1 MGATIIEP
9 HPALLGPFAILLL
22 SIAIFPL
29 ILRQHWERHY
39 QRLCA
44 LLAATTSGYYVFAL
58 HGLARVQH
66 AAGEYAS
73 FIVVVGAFFV
83 VAGAIHLHIPR
94 PASPLKNVMF
104 LFGGSILANFIGTIG
119 ASMLLLRPFLHM
131 NRGRGTAMH
140 VAFFIFIV
148 GNLGGGLLPVGP
160 PLFLG
165 YIKGVPFLWAALHYW
180 PQWLTATGA
189 LLLIFFVADTIA
201 YSRRCVAETPSTHF
215 HCYGK
220 WNFDALLALLL
231 ILVFVPNGVREPLMI
246 IVAMVSYFLTAQ
258 RVFDANEFSWRP
270 LIEVAWIFL
279 GIFGTMIPVLDY
291 VEIHATG
298 FHLASDARFYW
309 APVCF
314 LACSIMRPLILPSS
328 PPPLVSIISTSIIF
342 PMSHN
347 LRRTMEAASPPF
359 LLQRPYLAASP
370 TSGTLRICLSARSRN
385 RVMCRR
391 RDFSPILLSTPS
403 PSWFRFWHW
412 SASFSSVA
420 DYLRTGACRLTM
432 TLQCLPD

>member
-29 ILRQHWERHY
+29 IRRQHWERHY
-39 QRLCA
+39 QKFCA

-58 HGLARVQH
+58 QGLARVQH

-94 PASPLKNVMF
+94 PASPLSNVMF
-104 LFGGSILANFIGTIG
+104 LFSGSILANFIGTIG

-131 NRGRGTAMH
+131 NRGRGSGMH

-148 GNLGGGLLPVGP
+148 GNLGGALLPVGP

-165 YIKGVPFLWAALHYW
+165 YIKGVPFLWAALHCW
-180 PQWLTATGA
+180 PQWLTATGV
-189 LLLIFFVADTIA
+189 LLVIFFVADTIA
-201 YSRRCVAETPSTHF
+201 CSGRCVAETPSTHF

-220 WNFDALLALLL
+220 RNFGALLALLL
-231 ILVFVPNGVREPLMI
+231 VLVFVPNGVREPLMI
-246 IVAMVSYFLTAQ
+246 TVVAVSYFLTPR
-258 RVFDANEFSWRP
+258 RVFEANEFNWRP

-291 VEIHATG
+291 VEFHATD

-309 APVCF
+309 GTGLLSGVLDNAPTYLTSLAAALSIDHLDVNHLPDVAQFAFGHGNRLAAISLGATLFGGLTYIGNSPNLLIRAIAESRHVPAPGF
-314 LACSIMRPLILPSS
+314 LAY
-328 PPPLVSIISTSIIF
+328 IIKYA
-342 PMSHN
+342 
-347 LRRTMEAASPPF
+347 L
-359 LLQRPYLAASP
+359 
-370 TSGTLRICLSARSRN
+370 
-385 RVMCRR
+385 
-391 RDFSPILLSTPS
+391 PILIPVLALVGLIF
-403 PSWFRFWHW
+403 FR
-412 SASFSSVA
+412 
-420 DYLRTGACRLTM
+420 G
-432 TLQCLPD
+432 